1 MKFIFYLKT
10 NMSDN
15 ELNEIINGT
24 EEEEI
29 EEEYITLN
37 RFQNMRLINIFQIKF
52 VKNQIILLLL
62 KELIKL
68 KVVMLFVN

>member
-1 MKFIFYLKT
+1 MSNNET
-10 NMSDN
+10 NKSID
-15 ELNEIINGT
+15 ET
-24 EEEEI
+24 AEET